1 MMASLNKA
9 GMDDDLMKTHC
20 IRIDSDG
27 AAMHTGQASGLTP
40 DSKNAFPNVQSVH
53 CLQPTYITAFIETV
67 QQGCPIAARLS
78 HTKQGFWRKA
88 FTDKHNT
95 V

>member
-1 MMASLNKA
+1 
-9 GMDDDLMKTHC
+9 MDDDLMKTHC

-53 CLQPTYITAFIETV
+53 CLAHRLELELKDSLQELT
-67 QQGCPIAARLS
+67 GCQLGKLS
-78 HTKQGFWRKA
+78 RNVKVCTIK
-88 FTDKHNT
+88 
-95 V
+95 